1 MNHEQIFACFFS
13 DAHWS
18 FKRLKLDSPL
28 ISDLLW
34 LESRIYIYVYINI
47 GWICPD
53 KTSISDTRNSRFFN
67 QNPYHRTAKTI
78 WRRLVLG
85 FSIKFYSMH
94 VPFFSFGLN
103 KLVLCLRIYVYPI
116 FFHLYFWIYWEKTK
130 AIGLSRGPNY
140 PKSLYGVRVQLFLML
155 TNIPLSWLRLLHRW
169 DRRVYRL
176 HTDCPPMRN
185 VNPFQWISW
194 NINLCYSIINFLN
207 FLKH

>member
-1 MNHEQIFACFFS
+1 M
-13 DAHWS
+13 
-18 FKRLKLDSPL
+18 
-28 ISDLLW
+28 
-34 LESRIYIYVYINI
+34 
-47 GWICPD
+47 
-53 KTSISDTRNSRFFN
+53 DTRYSRFFN
-67 QNPYHRTAKTI
+67 QNPYHPTAKTF

-116 FFHLYFWIYWEKTK
+116 FFHLYLWIYWEKTK

-169 DRRVYRL
+169 NRRVYRL
-176 HTDCPPMRN
+176 HTDCSPMRN
-185 VNPFQWISW
+185 VDPFQWISW
-194 NINLCYSIINFLN
+194 NINLWYSIINHFFYKRNLWN
-207 FLKH
+207 YKILLGSQSYHNKKPIDSTYFEAYSGV